1 MAPPK
6 KANAEAAAAQP
17 ATGADRSGAAEKSAD
32 AKKTGDAEKTPK
44 QRPEK
49 PDEEKYKA
57 DLAEAE
63 KSHKTVMDK
72 LVRTVDFIVTI

>member
-6 KANAEAAAAQP
+6 KGSTETAAAQP
-17 ATGADRSGAAEKSAD
+17 ATAADKSGAAEKGAD

-49 PDEEKYKA
+49 PDEDKYKV

-63 KSHKTVMDK
+63 KAHKAVMDK
-72 LVRTVDFIVTI
+72 LVRRVDFVVTI